1 MGLKGHTIPKVHVAT
16 ILSGGRVCG
25 RAPSDQFR
33 VCSQTEER
41 QSSGVCRFDWFVW
54 SWVCLAKADN
64 TTQKNF
70 LTRRRSLATFIPY
83 QAAVDDGDRAWF
95 LLLFVV
101 SVLWILAVFW
111 SMMVYGFWGSF
122 RLWWLFQILSGGVVV
137 WWRFALK
144 AVLKNGITMDCGWT
158 LELDD
163 FFFNY
168 VSYFEIFLE
177 IVFYLHVSINFGID
191 FFFQIIRNMLYWMYW
206 TIQYIPKDISV
217 L

>member
-111 SMMVYGFWGSF
+111 SMMVDGFWGSF
-122 RLWWLFQILSGGVVV
+122 RLWWLFQVLSGGVVV

-144 AVLKNGITMDCGWT
+144 AVLKNGHDGLW
-158 LELDD
+158 LD
-163 FFFNY
+163 
-168 VSYFEIFLE
+168 VRARW
-177 IVFYLHVSINFGID
+177 
-191 FFFQIIRNMLYWMYW
+191 FFFQLRFIFWNFSWNSFLSSCFYQFRYRFFFSNN
-206 TIQYIPKDISV
+206 S
-217 L
+217 